1 MRNYNVFLVDDH
13 TIFSESL
20 KLLLEARREFCVIGS
35 SDSCRSAVDQV
46 KECKPD
52 LILMDLSMPDM
63 SGIEATR
70 RIAKELP
77 DTKVVALTMHKDEG
91 FVARFFNA
99 GGSGYLV
106 KDADAQCL
114 FGALKAICR
123 GERFLSPSLSGE
135 NLDIYRQPPV
145 EKQRPKLSARER
157 EVLKLIAEGKSRK
170 EIGKILNI
178 SVRTLDTHRTNILLK
193 LGCKS
198 TAELV
203 HYAVR
208 RQLVELI

>member
-1 MRNYNVFLVDDH
+1 MRKHNVFLVDDH
-13 TIFSESL
+13 TIFAESL
-20 KLLLEARREFCVIGS
+20 KLLLEARPEFCVIGS
-35 SDSCRSAVDQV
+35 TDSCLSAIDQA
-46 KECKPD
+46 KECRPD
-52 LILMDLSMPDM
+52 IILMDLSMPDM

-70 RIAKELP
+70 RILKELP

-91 FVARFFNA
+91 FVAQFFEA

-106 KDADAQCL
+106 KDMDAQCL
-114 FGALKAICR
+114 FGALQAVCR
-123 GERFLSPSLSGE
+123 GERFLSPSISAEHMNGCGE
-135 NLDIYRQPPV
+135 IDEDEDRA
-145 EKQRPKLSARER
+145 KLSPRER

-170 EIGKILNI
+170 SIGKTLNI

-208 RQLVELI
+208 RNLVELI